1 MRAFDKI
8 KSSSFATNYL
18 PRRPGEDE
26 LKKKDIYIVNALV
39 KIGCIM

>member
-1 MRAFDKI
+1 MRAFKRL
-8 KSSSFATNYL
+8 KVVVLLTNYL